1 MSEAIEDYRAVIA
14 TNVRRYRKAAG
25 LSQTKLVVKTGI
37 AQTTISDIERKGK
50 PFSLNVAYK
59 LAHALDCTVH
69 DLLPPTSADV
79 VAELLSTRAAS

>member
-1 MSEAIEDYRAVIA
+1 MPENIEDYRAVIA
-14 TNVRRYRKAAG
+14 VNVRRYRKAVG

-59 LAHALDCTVH
+59 LAHAFGCTVH

-79 VAELLSTRAAS
+79 VAELLASRASA